1 MKRTSVILAL
11 VLALGSFAGCQ
22 SESSAA
28 PELLEPVGVRM
39 DSAEVQYGEIYNIS
53 IFNGEIVPH
62 VEELYFENDGV
73 LGEVL
78 VQVGDTVE
86 AGQPLVRLD
95 LEDLQE
101 KIDTLAADIAYDEQI
116 GAWNDRQAEI
126 KVEIAKL
133 ELEALEED
141 PKTENKTIKA
151 KLLAIEQLE
160 TDRRQAQEL
169 RQIELDKQKKAL
181 ADLYEELGS
190 AEVTA
195 PYAGKV
201 VYVTQEDVGS
211 KVTSFSTVDSI
222 ADETRLSIISDR
234 LSDSVLNSADQLY
247 AQVLD
252 KQYKITHVPMD
263 PEEYLQH
270 ILSGTDLYSEFAIEN
285 TDGSVE
291 SGLYAAVTIIDNYQ
305 ENVLVV
311 PVNAL
316 YRDEKGRYVYKIIDG
331 ERVRQDVEIGVDN
344 GIKVQITEGLEEGD
358 VIYVKE

>member
-39 DSAEVQYGEIYNIS
+39 DTAEVQYEDIYDIS

-78 VQVGDTVE
+78 VQVGDIVE

-95 LEDLQE
+95 FEDLQE
-101 KIDTLAADIAYDEQI
+101 DIEDLAADIAYDEQI

-126 KVEIAKL
+126 KIEIAKL

-151 KLLAIEQLE
+151 KLLEIEQLE
-160 TDRRQAQEL
+160 SDRRQAQEL
-169 RQIELDKQKKAL
+169 RDIELNKQRKAL
-181 ADLYEELGS
+181 SDLYGELENG
-190 AEVTA
+190 EILA
-195 PYAGKV
+195 PYAGMV
-201 VYVTQEDVGS
+201 VFVTQEDVGS
-211 KVTSFSTVDSI
+211 KVASFSTVASV
-222 ADETRLSIISDR
+222 ADDTRLSIISER
-234 LSDSVLNSADQLY
+234 LSDSVLKNADQIY
-247 AQVLD
+247 AQVLGR
-252 KQYKITHVPMD
+252 QYEVTHVPMEQ
-263 PEEYLQH
+263 EEYLQR
-270 ILSGTDLYSEFAIEN
+270 ILSGDDLYSEFAIEN
-285 TDGSVE
+285 TDGTVE

-305 ENVLVV
+305 EHVLVV

>member
-101 KIDTLAADIAYDEQI
+101 EIDILAADIAYDEQI

-133 ELEALEED
+133 ELEAS
-141 PKTENKTIKA
+141 
-151 KLLAIEQLE
+151 
-160 TDRRQAQEL
+160 
-169 RQIELDKQKKAL
+169 
-181 ADLYEELGS
+181 LGQCR
-190 AEVTA
+190 
-195 PYAGKV
+195 KV
-201 VYVTQEDVGS
+201 
-211 KVTSFSTVDSI
+211 
-222 ADETRLSIISDR
+222 
-234 LSDSVLNSADQLY
+234 
-247 AQVLD
+247 
-252 KQYKITHVPMD
+252 
-263 PEEYLQH
+263 
-270 ILSGTDLYSEFAIEN
+270 
-285 TDGSVE
+285 
-291 SGLYAAVTIIDNYQ
+291 
-305 ENVLVV
+305 
-311 PVNAL
+311 
-316 YRDEKGRYVYKIIDG
+316 
-331 ERVRQDVEIGVDN
+331 
-344 GIKVQITEGLEEGD
+344 
-358 VIYVKE
+358 